1 MSRSLIDVA
10 NDLAEKEYKDQ
21 IFNFSDLYNKLIKNL
36 RLDEQTKNNNIGEFY
51 ADLMQ
56 DKRFVFCGKNQWR
69 LSKFLNLSDIAALH
83 SNLYNDGS
91 DTIYEEGFEV
101 KPIVDEQPNINGSS
115 FSVEQSDQISE
126 ESVQEFMD
134 AEIEE
139 EEELNADFTELERN
153 YSHMDSDDEDVDDDE
168 SNRE

>member
-10 NDLAEKEYKDQ
+10 YDLAQKEYKDKTFSFTDL
-21 IFNFSDLYNKLIKNL
+21 FNKVTKQL
-36 RLDEQTKNNNIGEFY
+36 RLDTKTKDENIGEFY
-51 ADLMQ
+51 SDLIQ

-69 LSKFLNLSDIAALH
+69 LSQYLTLNEINNLH

-91 DTIYEEGFEV
+91 EQVYEEGFEV
-101 KPIVDEQPNINGSS
+101 KQDTTESSNMTGST

-134 AEIEE
+134 DEENDDTNEDYSEI
-139 EEELNADFTELERN
+139 ERN
-153 YSHMDSDDEDVDDDE
+153 YSQMSEDDEDPEQDNE
-168 SNRE
+168 